1 MLKELKWKPLKD
13 RRREI
18 RLALLFKIVKGKV
31 AVEAQDILVE
41 TDSRIRSSHHL
52 KFRHITTK
60 TKLYKHSYF
69 TKTIPE
75 WNKLPAACIEGDSAP
90 AFLPVCVL
98 PAHK

>member
-41 TDSRIRSSHHL
+41 ADSRTRSSHHL

-60 TKLYKHSYF
+60 TKLYKHSF
-69 TKTIPE
+69 FPNTIPE
-75 WNKLPAACIEGDSAP
+75 WNKLPAAYIEADCAP
-90 AFLPVCVL
+90 AVL
-98 PAHK
+98 ASLRAASP